1 MFFRRKKSG
10 NRVYL
15 QVVENRW
22 EDGRAKQRVIATLG
36 RLDQLEQR
44 GQLEGLL
51 RSGAKFC
58 QSVLLLAAHGRGET
72 TAMRTRPIGP
82 AMIFERLWQETGCQ
96 QVIGRLLEGR
106 KFEFPVERAVF
117 LTVLHRLFTSGSD
130 RAAEKWKET
139 IDVGGMEELQLH
151 HLYRAMAWLGE
162 ALGEDQQFAATPFAP
177 RCTKDR
183 IEEGLFAFRR
193 DLFTSLD
200 LVFFDTTSIYFEG
213 DGGQAL
219 GQYGHSKD
227 HRPDLKQM
235 VVGAVLDGEG
245 RPVCCELWPG
255 NTTDVTTL
263 IPIVDRLRSRFSIG
277 RICIVADRG
286 MISAKTIAELE
297 SPQRR
302 WQYILG
308 ARMRKQQ
315 EVSREVLS
323 RGGRYQTVHPSRT
336 KCKDPSPLRVKEVV
350 VEGRRYVVCLNEEE
364 ARKDAHDREAIVASL
379 RKQLKQGDKS
389 LVGNRGYRKYLKQSK
404 AKFEVDEAKLKQEA
418 RYDGKWVLRTNTDL
432 PAADVALK
440 YKQLW
445 MVEHVFRSTKSILE
459 TRPIWHKCDE
469 TIRGHVFCSFLAL
482 VLRKELDDRLAEH
495 GHKLEWE
502 DVMGDL
508 GRLQYAEVEQDGK
521 RFWLRSEAQGTCG
534 RVFAAAGVALPPTVQ
549 QIEAP

>member
-1 MFFRRKKSG
+1 MFFRQKKSG
-10 NRVYL
+10 NRRYL
-15 QVVENRW
+15 QIVENRW
-22 EDGRAKQRVIATLG
+22 EDGRSKQRVIATLG
-36 RLDQLEQR
+36 RLDQLQQSR
-44 GQLEGLL
+44 QLEGLL
-51 RSGAKFC
+51 RSGARFC
-58 QSVLLLAAHGRGET
+58 ESVLLLAAHQRGET
-72 TAMRTRPIGP
+72 TEMRTRSIGP
-82 AMIFERLWQETGCQ
+82 AMIFERLWQQTGCQ
-96 QVIGRLLEGR
+96 QVIDRLLEGR

-117 LTVLHRLFTSGSD
+117 LTVLHRLFPSGSD
-130 RAAEKWKET
+130 RAAEKWKAT
-139 IDVGGMEELQLH
+139 IDVGGMEGLQLH

-162 ALGEDQQFAATPFAP
+162 VLADDQQFAATPFAP
-177 RCTKDR
+177 RCTKDL
-183 IEEGLFAFRR
+183 IEEDLFAFRR

-213 DGGQAL
+213 EGGETL
-219 GQYGHSKD
+219 GHHGHSKD

-235 VVGAVLDGEG
+235 VVAAVLDGEG

-263 IPIVDRLRSRFSIG
+263 VPIVDRLRRRFSIG

-286 MISAKTIAELE
+286 MISAKTIDELE

-308 ARMRKQQ
+308 ARMRKQK
-315 EVSREVLS
+315 EVSAEVLS
-323 RGGRYQTVHPSRT
+323 RGGRYQTVHPPRRRQ
-336 KCKDPSPLRVKEVV
+336 KDPSPLKVKEVV
-350 VEGRRYVVCLNEEE
+350 VEGRRYVVCLNDEQ
-364 ARKDAHDREAIVASL
+364 ARKDAHDRQSIVASL
-379 RKQLKQGDKS
+379 RDQLKQGDKS
-389 LVGNRGYRKYLKQSK
+389 LVGNRGYRKYLKPI
-404 AKFEVDEAKLKQEA
+404 AGRLAVDEAKIKAEA

-459 TRPIWHKCDE
+459 TRPIWHKCDA

-482 VLRKELDDRLAEH
+482 VLRKELEDRLESA
-495 GHKLEWE
+495 GHKLEWA
-502 DVMGDL
+502 DVTRDL
-508 GRLQYAEVEQDGK
+508 MNLQYVEVEQEGK
-521 RFWLRSEAQGTCG
+521 RFLLRSEAQGTCG